1 MVMKKRGLAKV
12 KDLFWY
18 SDSEPNEIL
27 ISFCH
32 LIALPASIIVEHHN
46 PSWLLVAGAIAAG
59 AFQMWAVVWN
69 GTLRMRLLAVQIATL
84 IAIMTIVNLCMT
96 GLMEGSRTGWIVI
109 GLFACWNTVRVFKEK
124 IEKGV

>member
-69 GTLRMRLLAVQIATL
+69 GTLHMRLLAVQIATL

-109 GLFACWNTVRVFKEK
+109 GLFACWNTIRVFKEK

>member
-1 MVMKKRGLAKV
+1 MKKRGLAKV

-109 GLFACWNTVRVFKEK
+109 GLFACWNTIRVFKEK

>member
-1 MVMKKRGLAKV
+1 MKKRGLAKV

>member
-109 GLFACWNTVRVFKEK
+109 GLFACWNTIRVFKEK

>member
-1 MVMKKRGLAKV
+1 
-12 KDLFWY
+12 
-18 SDSEPNEIL
+18 
-27 ISFCH
+27 
-32 LIALPASIIVEHHN
+32 
-46 PSWLLVAGAIAAG
+46 
-59 AFQMWAVVWN
+59 MWAVVWN

-109 GLFACWNTVRVFKEK
+109 GLFACWNTIRVFKEK

>member
-1 MVMKKRGLAKV
+1 MKKRGLAKV

-69 GTLRMRLLAVQIATL
+69 GTLHMRLLAVQIATL

-109 GLFACWNTVRVFKEK
+109 GLFACWNTIRVFKEK